1 MIKLK
6 KNIVKIDSLPLDNKK
21 NTPLKI
27 IFFLFILFTISII
40 SYIIYNKTISLTKT
54 ININDIKGK
63 KIYLTDCNTKDYLII
78 GKDKS
83 FSLSITDN
91 NCNTN
96 YYEGNII
103 IKKNII
109 YFTNGIEGTIDDNYN
124 IIINGNILKDE

>member
-6 KNIVKIDSLPLDNKK
+6 KNIVKIDSLPSDSKK

-27 IFFLFILFTISII
+27 IFFLFILFTIAII

-54 ININDIKGK
+54 IDINDIKGK

-83 FSLSITDN
+83 FSLNITDN

-109 YFTNGIEGTIDDNYN
+109 YFTNGIEGTIVDNYN
-124 IIINGNILKDE
+124 IIINGNIFKDE

>member
-6 KNIVKIDSLPLDNKK
+6 KNIVKIDSLPSDSKK
-21 NTPLKI
+21 NISLKI
-27 IFFLFILFTISII
+27 IFFLFILFTIAII

-83 FSLSITDN
+83 FSLNITDN

-124 IIINGNILKDE
+124 IIINGNIFKDE